1 MERMTKGEKSWIIY
15 DWANS
20 VYVAV
25 MISAVFP
32 VYLTSVIGRDGDL
45 WWSLGTFAATFTIAL
60 LGPFM
65 GALADYRGMK
75 KKLFSVFLAIGLLF
89 TLLTAFTDQWPLMLL
104 GYILSHIGFLGANL
118 YYDSFLTDVT
128 GKERMDKISSWGYGM
143 GYIGGSTIPMLLGL
157 GVIAALA
164 GGGFEF
170 KAVVKPAILIA
181 VGWWAVFSI
190 PLLRNVRQQHYIEKP
205 EGNLIRTTVWGIRD
219 TIREISGNKRI
230 LFFLLAYFFYID
242 GVNTIITMATAYGTA
257 LGLDAIGMLLA
268 LLVTQLVAFPFSI
281 LFGKL
286 AGRFGA
292 INLIVAGVGIYTVI
306 CLVAAFMGFGLEEG
320 FLNHGDALLLFW
332 VLAISVGTCQGG
344 IQALSRSFYGKLIPA
359 DQSSRYF
366 GFYDIFGKF
375 AAVMGP
381 GIYGLVKNLTGRS
394 SLSILSIIFL
404 FLIGGAFLIHE
415 KQLFRQKP

>member
-1 MERMTKGEKSWIIY
+1 MERLTKPEKSWIFY

-32 VYLTSVIGRDGDL
+32 VYLTSEIGRDGDL

-75 KKLFSVFLAIGLLF
+75 KKLFSVFLSIGLLF
-89 TLLTAFTDQWPLMLL
+89 TLLTAFAGQWQLMLL
-104 GYILSHIGFLGANL
+104 GYVLSHIGFLGANL

-128 GKERMDKISSWGYGM
+128 GKERMDKVSSWGYGM
-143 GYIGGSTIPMLLGL
+143 GYIGGSTIPLLLGL
-157 GVIAALA
+157 GVIAAVA

-170 KAVVKPAILIA
+170 KSVVKPAILIA

-190 PLLRNVRQQHYIEKP
+190 PLLKNVRQKHCIEKP
-205 EGNLIRTTVWGIRD
+205 EGNLVHTTLRGLGD
-219 TIREISGNKRI
+219 TIGEISGNKKI

-242 GVNTIITMATAYGTA
+242 GVNTIITMATSYGTA

-268 LLVTQLVAFPFSI
+268 LLVTQVVAFPFSI

-292 INLIVAGVGIYTVI
+292 INLIMAAVGVYTGI
-306 CLVAAFMGFGLEEG
+306 CPLASFMGFGLEEG
-320 FLNHGDALLLFW
+320 FLRRGDALVLFW

-381 GIYGLVKNLTGRS
+381 GLYGLVKNLTGRS
-394 SLSILSIIFL
+394 SLSILSIVVL
-404 FLIGGAFLIHE
+404 FIIGGVFLTVE
-415 KQLFRQKP
+415 RRLFRQK

>member
-1 MERMTKGEKSWIIY
+1 MERLTKPEKSWIFY

-32 VYLTSVIGRDGDL
+32 VYLTSEIGRDGDL

-75 KKLFSVFLAIGLLF
+75 KKLFSIFLSIGLLF
-89 TLLTAFTDQWPLMLL
+89 TLLTAFAGRWQLMLL
-104 GYILSHIGFLGANL
+104 GYVLSHIGFLGANL

-128 GKERMDKISSWGYGM
+128 GKERMDKVSSWGYGM
-143 GYIGGSTIPMLLGL
+143 GYIGGSTIPLLLGL
-157 GVIAALA
+157 GVIAAVA

-170 KAVVKPAILIA
+170 KSVVKPAILIA

-190 PLLRNVRQQHYIEKP
+190 PLLKNVRQKHCIEKP
-205 EGNLIRTTVWGIRD
+205 EGNLIGTTLRGLGD
-219 TIREISGNKRI
+219 TIGEISGNKKI

-242 GVNTIITMATAYGTA
+242 GVNTIITMATSYGTA

-268 LLVTQLVAFPFSI
+268 LLVTQVVAFPFSI

-292 INLIVAGVGIYTVI
+292 INLIIAAVGIYTGI
-306 CLVAAFMGFGLEEG
+306 CLLASFMGFGLEEG
-320 FLNHGDALLLFW
+320 VLSRGDALVLFW

-381 GIYGLVKNLTGRS
+381 GLYGLVKNLTGRS
-394 SLSILSIIFL
+394 SLSILSIVFL
-404 FLIGGAFLIHE
+404 FIIGGVFLTVE
-415 KQLFRQKP
+415 RRLLRQK